1 MESNMN
7 RILNGL
13 LIAMIAVAM
22 AGCSA
27 NDVEAKEVVLMTHGS
42 FAVSEGVLETFTE
55 ETGIT
60 VTVLQSADAGAMVSQ
75 AILTKDNPVA
85 DVLYGID
92 NTFLSRAIDEDL
104 FVPHQAGAIDTVPRG
119 LRVPDDQVTP
129 IDFGDVCLNL
139 DPDGLASLGLEAP
152 DRLIDLA
159 DPVYRGTLVVEDPST
174 SSPGLAF
181 LLATIA
187 TFGEDGSY
195 PWQAYWRD
203 LVANDVRIVPGWEQA
218 YYGEFSGGSGEGDRP
233 IVVSYA
239 TSPVAEVYFGDLDA
253 APTAIV
259 EDGCFRQVEYAGIL
273 RGTKAENA
281 AGQLVDF
288 LLERTFQ
295 ESVPLNM
302 FVFPANS
309 DTPLPDVFIDY
320 AVAPTDSRV
329 MEPAWI
335 DENRERWL
343 AEWAT
348 VVR

>member
-1 MESNMN
+1 MK
-7 RILNGL
+7 RILGGL
-13 LIAMIAVAM
+13 LIAATALTA
-22 AGCSA
+22 AGCST
-27 NDVEAKEVVLMTHGS
+27 DDTDTGEVVLMTHGS
-42 FAVSEGVLETFTE
+42 FAVSDGVLEVFTE
-55 ETGIT
+55 ETGIA
-60 VTVLQSADAGAMVSQ
+60 VSVLQSADAGAMVSQ

-92 NTFLSRAIDEDL
+92 NTFLSRAIDGDL
-104 FVPHQAGAIDTVPRG
+104 FLPHRAAAIDTVPTG
-119 LRVPDDQVTP
+119 LRVPGDQVTP

-139 DPDGLASLGLEAP
+139 DPEGLAGLGVEAP
-152 DRLIDLA
+152 DRLVDLA
-159 DPVYRGTLVVEDPST
+159 DPAYRGTLVVEDPST

-187 TFGEDGSY
+187 TFGEEGAY
-195 PWQAYWRD
+195 PWQAYWQD
-203 LVANDVRIVPGWEQA
+203 LVANDVRIVPGWDQA

-253 APTAIV
+253 APTTIV

-273 RGTKAENA
+273 GGTKVEDA

-295 ESVPLNM
+295 QDVPLNM

-309 DTPLPDVFIDY
+309 DTPLPDVFVDH
-320 AVAPTDSRV
+320 AVVPTESILMDPER
-329 MEPAWI
+329 I

-343 AEWAT
+343 AEWASA
-348 VVR
+348 VR

>member
-1 MESNMN
+1 MESTMK
-7 RILNGL
+7 RIPGGL
-13 LIAMIAVAM
+13 VIAVIVLAM
-22 AGCSA
+22 AGCSTDDA
-27 NDVEAKEVVLMTHGS
+27 GTNEVVLMTHGS
-42 FAVSEGVLETFTE
+42 FAVSDGVLEAFTD

-60 VTVLQSADAGAMVSQ
+60 VSVLQSADAGAMVSQ

-92 NTFLSRAIDEDL
+92 NTFLSRAIDENL
-104 FVPHQAGAIDTVPRG
+104 FIPHQAAAIDTVARG
-119 LRVPDDQVTP
+119 LRVPGDQVTP

-139 DPDGLASLGLEAP
+139 DPGGLENLGLGTP
-152 DRLIDLA
+152 DQLIDLA
-159 DPVYRGTLVVEDPST
+159 DASYGGTLVVEDPTT
-174 SSPGLAF
+174 SSPGLSF

-187 TFGEDGSY
+187 TFGEDGAY

-203 LVANDVRIVPGWEQA
+203 LVANDVRIVPGWDQA

-239 TSPVAEVYFGDLDA
+239 TSPVAEVYFGDLEA
-253 APTAIV
+253 APTTII

-273 RGTKAENA
+273 NGTKAEKA

-295 ESVPLNM
+295 EDVPLSM

-309 DTPLPDVFIDY
+309 DTPLPDVFVNH
-320 AVAPTDSRV
+320 AVIPTDSRV

>member
-1 MESNMN
+1 MN
-7 RILNGL
+7 RSLAGL
-13 LIAMIAVAM
+13 LIAVIALVAT
-22 AGCSA
+22 GCSA
-27 NDVEAKEVVLMTHGS
+27 GDTETEEIVLMTHGS
-42 FAVSEGVLETFTE
+42 FVVSDGVLEIFAE

-60 VTVLQSADAGAMVSQ
+60 VSVIQSADAGTMVSQ

-104 FVPHQAGAIDTVPRG
+104 FLPHRAAAIDTVPES
-119 LRVPDDQVTP
+119 LRVQGDLVTP

-139 DPDGLASLGLEAP
+139 DPDRLESLGLESP
-152 DRLIDLA
+152 DRLVDLA
-159 DPVYRGTLVVEDPST
+159 DGAYRGTLVVEDPST

-187 TFGEDGSY
+187 TFGEDGTY

-203 LVANDVRIVPGWEQA
+203 LVTNDVRIVTGWDQA
-218 YYGEFSGGSGEGDRP
+218 YYGEFSGGSGSGDRP

-253 APTAIV
+253 APTTIV

-273 RGTKAENA
+273 NGTKAEA
-281 AGQLVDF
+281 TAGRLVDF
-288 LLERTFQ
+288 LLEHTFQ
-295 ESVPLNM
+295 EDVPLSM

-309 DTPLPDVFIDY
+309 DTSLPGVFVDH
-320 AVAPTDSRV
+320 AVI
-329 MEPAWI
+329 PAGSILMDPAHI
-335 DENRERWL
+335 DENREQWL

>member
-1 MESNMN
+1 MEQTVT
-7 RILNGL
+7 RFLAGL
-13 LIAMIAVAM
+13 LIVAT
-22 AGCSA
+22 ALTGAACSA
-27 NDVEAKEVVLMTHGS
+27 DDTGVDEVVLMTHGS
-42 FAVSEGVLETFTE
+42 FAVSDGILEAFTT

-60 VTVLQSADAGAMVSQ
+60 VSVLQSADAGAMVSQ

-92 NTFLSRAIDEDL
+92 NTFLSRAIDEEL
-104 FVPHQAGAIDTVPRG
+104 FVPHRAAAIDTVQRG
-119 LRVPDDQVTP
+119 LRVQGDYVTP

-139 DPDGLASLGLEAP
+139 DPNGLAGLGLETP

-159 DPVYRGTLVVEDPST
+159 DPAYGGTLVVEDPTT

-187 TFGEDGSY
+187 TFGEDGDY
-195 PWQAYWRD
+195 PWQAYWHD
-203 LVANDVRIVPGWEQA
+203 LIINDVRIVPGWDQA

-239 TSPVAEVYFGDLDA
+239 TSPIAEVYFGGLDA
-253 APTAIV
+253 APTTIV
-259 EDGCFRQVEYAGIL
+259 EDGCFRQIEYAGIL
-273 RGTKAENA
+273 NGTKAERA

-295 ESVPLNM
+295 QDVPLNM

-309 DTPLPDVFIDY
+309 DTPLPAVFVDFG
-320 AVAPTDSRV
+320 VVPTDSRV
-329 MEPAWI
+329 MDPALI

>member
-1 MESNMN
+1 MN
-7 RILNGL
+7 RFSYGL
-13 LIAMIAVAM
+13 MIAVIAL
-22 AGCSA
+22 AAASCSA
-27 NDVEAKEVVLMTHGS
+27 DDAETNEVVLMTHGS
-42 FAVSEGVLETFTE
+42 FAVSDGVLEAFTE
-55 ETGIT
+55 QTGIA
-60 VTVLQSADAGAMVSQ
+60 VSVLRSADAGAMVSQ

-104 FVPHQAGAIDTVPRG
+104 FLPHRAAAIDTVSES
-119 LRVPDDQVTP
+119 LRVEGNLVTP

-139 DPDGLASLGLEAP
+139 DPDGLASLGLGIP
-152 DRLIDLA
+152 DRLVDLA
-159 DPVYRGTLVVEDPST
+159 DPAYRGVLVVEDPST

-187 TFGEDGSY
+187 TFGEDGAY

-253 APTAIV
+253 APTTIV

-273 RGTKAENA
+273 NGTKAEKA
-281 AGQLVDF
+281 AKQLVDF
-288 LLERTFQ
+288 LLDTTFQ
-295 ESVPLNM
+295 EDMPLNM
-302 FVFPANS
+302 FVFPANAG
-309 DTPLPDVFIDY
+309 TPLPDVFVDH
-320 AVAPTDSRV
+320 AVTPAGSILMDS
-329 MEPAWI
+329 ALI
-335 DENRERWL
+335 DENRERWI

>member
-1 MESNMN
+1 MN
-7 RILNGL
+7 RILGGL
-13 LIAMIAVAM
+13 LIAAIALAA
-22 AGCSA
+22 AGCGVDDT
-27 NDVEAKEVVLMTHGS
+27 DVGGVVLMTHGS
-42 FAVSEGVLETFTE
+42 FAVSDGVLEAFTE

-60 VTVLQSADAGAMVSQ
+60 VSVLRSADAGAMVSQ

-104 FVPHQAGAIDTVPRG
+104 FVPHQAAAINTVPRG
-119 LRVPDDQVTP
+119 LRVPGDQVTP

-139 DPDGLASLGLEAP
+139 DPDGLAALNLETP
-152 DRLIDLA
+152 DRLLDLA
-159 DPVYRGTLVVEDPST
+159 DPAYRGTLVVEDPTT

-187 TFGEDGSY
+187 TFGEEGTY

-203 LVANDVRIVPGWEQA
+203 LVANDVRIVPGWDQA

-239 TSPVAEVYFGDLDA
+239 TSPVAEVYFGDLDT

-259 EDGCFRQVEYAGIL
+259 EDGCFRQIEYAGIL
-273 RGTKAENA
+273 NGTKAEKA
-281 AGQLVDF
+281 AGQLIDF

-295 ESVPLNM
+295 EDVPLNM

-309 DTPLPDVFIDY
+309 ETPLPEVFIDH
-320 AVAPTDSRV
+320 AVVPTDSRV

>member
-1 MESNMN
+1 MM
-7 RILNGL
+7 RILGGFL
-13 LIAMIAVAM
+13 IAVA
-22 AGCSA
+22 ALAIAACSA
-27 NDVEAKEVVLMTHGS
+27 DSAEPSEVVLMTHGS
-42 FAVSEGVLETFTE
+42 FAVSEGVLEAFTD

-60 VTVLQSADAGAMVSQ
+60 VSVIQSADAGAMVSQ
-75 AILTKDNPVA
+75 AILTKENPVA

-104 FVPHQAGAIDTVPRG
+104 FIPHTAAAIDTVPRG
-119 LRVPDDQVTP
+119 LTVSGDPVTP

-139 DPDGLASLGLEAP
+139 DPAGLASLGLAP
-152 DRLIDLA
+152 PDQLIDLA
-159 DPVYRGTLVVEDPST
+159 DAAYKGSLVVEDPTT

-187 TFGEDGSY
+187 TFGEDGAY

-203 LVANDVRIVPGWEQA
+203 LVANDVRIVPGWDQA

-239 TSPVAEVYFGDLDA
+239 TSPVAEVYFGDLA
-253 APTAIV
+253 TAPTTIV
-259 EDGCFRQVEYAGIL
+259 EDGCFRQVEYAGVL
-273 RGTKAENA
+273 NGTKAEKA

-295 ESVPLNM
+295 EDVPLNM

-309 DTPLPDVFIDY
+309 DTPLPDVFVDH
-320 AVAPTDSRV
+320 AVIPTDSRV
-329 MEPAWI
+329 MDPVWI

-343 AEWAT
+343 AEWAN

>member
-1 MESNMN
+1 MN
-7 RILNGL
+7 RLLCGL
-13 LIAMIAVAM
+13 LAAVIALTVT
-22 AGCSA
+22 GCSA
-27 NDVEAKEVVLMTHGS
+27 DDAETNEIVLMTHGS
-42 FAVSEGVLETFTE
+42 FAVSEGVLEAFTE
-55 ETGIT
+55 ETGIA
-60 VTVLQSADAGAMVSQ
+60 VSVLQSADAGAMVSQ

-104 FVPHQAGAIDTVPRG
+104 FISHQAAAIDTVPKE
-119 LRVPDDQVTP
+119 LRIQGDHVTP

-139 DPDGLASLGLEAP
+139 DPDGLASLGLDTP

-159 DPVYRGTLVVEDPST
+159 DPAYRGTLVVEDPTT

-181 LLATIA
+181 LLSTIV
-187 TFGEDGSY
+187 TFGEDGDY

-203 LVANDVRIVPGWEQA
+203 LVDNDVRIVPGWDQA

-239 TSPVAEVYFGDLDA
+239 TSPVAEVYFGELDA
-253 APTAIV
+253 APTSIV
-259 EDGCFRQVEYAGIL
+259 QDGCFRQVEYAGIL
-273 RGTKAENA
+273 NGTKAENA

-295 ESVPLNM
+295 EDVPLNM

-309 DTPLPDVFIDY
+309 DTPLPDLFVDY
-320 AVAPTDSRV
+320 AVVPTDSRV
-329 MEPAWI
+329 MEPSWI

-343 AEWAT
+343 SEWAT

>member
-1 MESNMN
+1 MN
-7 RILNGL
+7 RILGGL
-13 LIAMIAVAM
+13 LISAIALA
-22 AGCSA
+22 AASCSA
-27 NDVEAKEVVLMTHGS
+27 GDPAPDEIVLMTHGS
-42 FAVSEGVLETFTE
+42 FAVSDGVLETFTE

-60 VTVLQSADAGAMVSQ
+60 VKVLESADAGTMVSQ

-104 FVPHQAGAIDTVPRG
+104 FVPHRAAAIDTVPRG
-119 LRVPDDQVTP
+119 LRVPGDQVTP

-139 DPDGLASLGLEAP
+139 DPVGLEDLGLGTP
-152 DRLIDLA
+152 DRLVDLA
-159 DPVYRGTLVVEDPST
+159 DAAYHGTLVVEDPTT

-187 TFGEDGSY
+187 TFGEDGAY

-203 LVANDVRIVPGWEQA
+203 LVANDVRIVPGWDQA

-253 APTAIV
+253 APTTIV
-259 EDGCFRQVEYAGIL
+259 EDGCFLQVEYAGIL
-273 RGTKAENA
+273 NGTKAEEA
-281 AGQLVDF
+281 AGRLVDF

-295 ESVPLNM
+295 ADIPLNM

-309 DTPLPDVFIDY
+309 DTPLPDVFVDH
-320 AVAPTDSRV
+320 AVSPTDSRV

>member
-1 MESNMN
+1 MKHV
-7 RILNGL
+7 LNGL
-13 LIAMIAVAM
+13 LIAAVALAV

-27 NDVEAKEVVLMTHGS
+27 DDTQPDEVVLMTHGS
-42 FAVSEGVLETFTE
+42 FAVSDGVLEAFTDQ
-55 ETGIT
+55 TGIT
-60 VTVLQSADAGAMVSQ
+60 VNVLQSADAGAMVSQ

-104 FVPHQAGAIDTVPRG
+104 FVPHSAAAIETVPRG
-119 LRVPDDQVTP
+119 LRVESDMVTP

-139 DPDGLASLGLEAP
+139 DPDGLSALGLETP
-152 DRLIDLA
+152 DQLVDLA
-159 DPVYRGTLVVEDPST
+159 DAAYGGTLVVEDPTT

-187 TFGEDGSY
+187 TFGEDGAY
-195 PWQAYWRD
+195 PWQAYWQD
-203 LVANDVRIVPGWEQA
+203 LVTNDVRIVPGWDQA

-239 TSPVAEVYFGDLDA
+239 TSPVAEVYFGDLDT
-253 APTAIV
+253 APTTV
-259 EDGCFRQVEYAGIL
+259 LEDGCFRQIEYAGIL
-273 RGTKAENA
+273 NGTKAEQA

-295 ESVPLNM
+295 EDMPLNM
-302 FVFPANS
+302 FVFPANA
-309 DTPLPDVFIDY
+309 DTPLPDVFVDY
-320 AVAPTDSRV
+320 AVIPTDSRV

>member
-1 MESNMN
+1 MN
-7 RILNGL
+7 RFSYGL
-13 LIAMIAVAM
+13 MIAVVAL
-22 AGCSA
+22 AAASCSA
-27 NDVEAKEVVLMTHGS
+27 DDADTNEVVLMTHGS
-42 FAVSEGVLETFTE
+42 FAVSEGVFEAFTE
-55 ETGIT
+55 ETGVT
-60 VTVLQSADAGAMVSQ
+60 VTVLRSADAGAMVSQ

-104 FVPHQAGAIDTVPRG
+104 FLPHRAAAIDTVPES
-119 LRVPDDQVTP
+119 LRIEGDLVTP

-139 DPDGLASLGLEAP
+139 DPDGLAGLGLGIP
-152 DRLIDLA
+152 GRLLDLA
-159 DPVYRGTLVVEDPST
+159 DPAYRGALVVEDPST

-187 TFGEDGSY
+187 IFGEDGAY

-203 LVANDVRIVPGWEQA
+203 LVANDVRIVPGWDRA

-253 APTAIV
+253 SPTTIV

-273 RGTKAENA
+273 NGTKAEKA
-281 AGQLVDF
+281 AKQLIDF
-288 LLERTFQ
+288 LLDTTFQ
-295 ESVPLNM
+295 EDMPLNM
-302 FVFPANS
+302 FVFPANA
-309 DTPLPDVFIDY
+309 DTPLPDVFVDH
-320 AVAPTDSRV
+320 AVT
-329 MEPAWI
+329 PAGSILMDPALI
-335 DENRERWL
+335 DENRERWI